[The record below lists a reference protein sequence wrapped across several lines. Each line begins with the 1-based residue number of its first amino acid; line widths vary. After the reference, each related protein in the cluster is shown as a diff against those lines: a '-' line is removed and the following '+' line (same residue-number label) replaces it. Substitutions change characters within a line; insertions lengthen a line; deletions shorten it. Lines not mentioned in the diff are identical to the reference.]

1 VNAEDLYT
9 GLTAAG
15 YPVAYRAFKTAPAL
29 PYICYLFVTDHDLKA
44 DDSNYQG
51 IGEYNVELYSAV
63 KDEAAEAAVEA
74 ALATM
79 GLTWSKSEVFID
91 SEDMYEVLYTV
102 NVVR

>member
-1 VNAEDLYT
+1 MNAEDLYT

-29 PYICYLFVTDHDLKA
+29 PYICYLFVTDDDFHA
-44 DDSNYQG
+44 DDANYQR
-51 IGEYNVELYSAV
+51 IDEYAVELYSKV
-63 KDEAAEAAVEA
+63 KDEAAEAAVES
-74 ALATM
+74 ALASM

-102 NVVR
+102 SVVR